1 MEALESKFQ
10 QRAFLRLNAYVIQ
23 EILKEIGYHIC
34 PCCNF
39 KDAVWLC
46 TSPANG
52 SVHGIGYSDETR
64 PLPVE
69 LELKL
74 FLSQKSDD
82 EIDCGT
88 NEELFLAIAALRDD
102 TDKHQ
107 WFTDGNKW
115 VKCSENKFSTY
126 WICNNTGVS
135 LDNIHKATVDE
146 LIKHFKNE

>member
-1 MEALESKFQ
+1 MEALGSKFQ
-10 QRAFLRLNAYVIQ
+10 QRAFLRLNADVIQ

-46 TSPANG
+46 TLPTNG

-64 PLPVE
+64 PLSVEQE
-69 LELKL
+69 LEL

-82 EIDCGT
+82 EIDCGE
-88 NEELFLAIAALRDD
+88 NENLFYSIAALRND

-146 LIKHFKNE
+146 LIEHFKNE